1 MHRGQGLQRNHELEQ
16 GDRSFRHKHNL
27 EQHNRERVIGKR
39 NIGDLHWKEESDLLG
54 EEVRERDQIGDFD
67 ANGVFLPSSL
77 SSVPETAKEDA
88 QEKAGDFGAF
98 GVLPMYIQPTLT
110 SRKRAA
116 SAASKCLH
124 LQLCASYT
132 DHNNHRAN
140 HSTLV

>member
-1 MHRGQGLQRNHELEQ
+1 
-16 GDRSFRHKHNL
+16 
-27 EQHNRERVIGKR
+27 VIGKR

-110 SRKRAA
+110 SRNAQRPQ
-116 SAASKCLH
+116 H
-124 LQLCASYT
+124 LNVSISSYAQAILT
-132 DHNNHRAN
+132 TTTTVLIIQHWSRYC
-140 HSTLV
+140 SLVYGV